1 MNFRPEQKL
10 SSEELKRR
18 NGADLMMAMDT
29 DRQVTLTEKNWMA
42 VINILTRILEAQG
55 KTDKH
60 LDTLLTQADAEKHLD
75 TLLTQA
81 DAEKHLN
88 TLAQLTA
95 QFNTQAG
102 NVSERFS
109 SDCEKLVSATQR
121 NLDSITKSTERNLS
135 NMTEHYRYELS
146 DLVQSARRR
155 LVTSSVLCWALTTL
169 LAISYALAALL
180 K

>member
-29 DRQVTLTEKNWMA
+29 DRHVTLTEKNWMA

-60 LDTLLTQADAEKHLD
+60 LDTLLTQAE
-75 TLLTQA
+75 
-81 DAEKHLN
+81 AEKHLN
-88 TLAQLTA
+88 TLVQLTA

-102 NVSERFS
+102 NTSERFS
-109 SDCEKLVSATQR
+109 SDCEELVRDTQR
-121 NLDSITKSTERNLS
+121 SLDSITKSTERNLS

-146 DLVQSARRR
+146 DLVKSARRR
-155 LVTSSVLCWALTTL
+155 LVTSSVLCWVLTTL
-169 LAISYALAALL
+169 LAISYALAPLL
-180 K
+180 R

>member
-42 VINILTRILEAQG
+42 VINILRSILEAQG

-60 LDTLLTQADAEKHLD
+60 LDTLLTQVE
-75 TLLTQA
+75 
-81 DAEKHLN
+81 AEKHLN
-88 TLAQLTA
+88 TLTQLTA

-102 NVSERFS
+102 NASERFS
-109 SDCEKLVSATQR
+109 SDCEELVRDTQR
-121 NLDSITKSTERNLS
+121 SLDSITKSTERNLS

-146 DLVQSARRR
+146 DLVKSARRR

-180 K
+180 R

>member
-18 NGADLMMAMDT
+18 NDTDLMMAMDT
-29 DRQVTLTEKNWMA
+29 DRHVTLTEKNWTA
-42 VINILTRILEAQG
+42 VISILRSILAAQD

-60 LDTLLTQADAEKHLD
+60 LDTLLTQAE
-75 TLLTQA
+75 
-81 DAEKHLN
+81 AEKHLN
-88 TLAQLTA
+88 TLVQLTA

-109 SDCEKLVSATQR
+109 SDCEELVRDTQR
-121 NLDSITKSTERNLS
+121 SLDSITKTTELNLS
-135 NMTEHYRYELS
+135 NMMDHYRYELS

-180 K
+180 R

>member
-10 SSEELKRR
+10 SPEELKRR
-18 NGADLMMAMDT
+18 NSADLMMAMDT

-60 LDTLLTQADAEKHLD
+60 LDTLLTQ
-75 TLLTQA
+75 T

-88 TLAQLTA
+88 TLVQLTA

-109 SDCEKLVSATQR
+109 SDCEELVRGTQR
-121 NLDSITKSTERNLS
+121 SLDSITKSTERNLS
-135 NMTEHYRYELS
+135 NMTDHYRYELS

-155 LVTSSVLCWALTTL
+155 LVTSSVLCWALTTM

>member
-18 NGADLMMAMDT
+18 NSADLMMAMDT
-29 DRQVTLTEKNWMA
+29 DRQVTLTEKNWTA
-42 VINILTRILEAQG
+42 VISILRSILAAQE
-55 KTDKH
+55 KTD
-60 LDTLLTQADAEKHLD
+60 KHLD

-88 TLAQLTA
+88 TLAQLTT

-102 NVSERFS
+102 NVSERFF
-109 SDCEKLVSATQR
+109 SDCEELVRGTQR
-121 NLDSITKSTERNLS
+121 SLDSITKTTELNLS
-135 NMTEHYRYELS
+135 NMMDHYRYELS

-155 LVTSSVLCWALTTL
+155 LVTSSVLCWALTAL

-180 K
+180 R

>member
-60 LDTLLTQADAEKHLD
+60 LDTLLTQAE
-75 TLLTQA
+75 
-81 DAEKHLN
+81 AEKHLN
-88 TLAQLTA
+88 TLVQLTA

-102 NVSERFS
+102 NTSERFS
-109 SDCEKLVSATQR
+109 SDCEELVRDTQR
-121 NLDSITKSTERNLS
+121 SLDSITKTTELNLS
-135 NMTEHYRYELS
+135 NMMDHYRYELS

-180 K
+180 R

>member
-29 DRQVTLTEKNWMA
+29 DRHVTLTEKNWMA

-60 LDTLLTQADAEKHLD
+60 LDTLLTQAE
-75 TLLTQA
+75 
-81 DAEKHLN
+81 AEKHLN
-88 TLAQLTA
+88 TLAQLTTR
-95 QFNTQAG
+95 FNTQAG
-102 NVSERFS
+102 NTSERFS
-109 SDCEKLVSATQR
+109 SDCEELVRDTQR
-121 NLDSITKSTERNLS
+121 SLDSITKTTELNLS
-135 NMTEHYRYELS
+135 NMMDHYRYELS
-146 DLVQSARRR
+146 DLVKSARRR
-155 LVTSSVLCWALTTL
+155 LVTSSVLCWTLTTL

-180 K
+180 R

>member
-10 SSEELKRR
+10 SPEELKRR
-18 NGADLMMAMDT
+18 NSADLMMAMDT
-29 DRQVTLTEKNWMA
+29 DRQVTLTEKNWTA
-42 VINILTRILEAQG
+42 VISILRSILAAQD
-55 KTDKH
+55 KTD
-60 LDTLLTQADAEKHLD
+60 KHLD

-88 TLAQLTA
+88 TLAQLTT

-102 NVSERFS
+102 NTSERFS
-109 SDCEKLVSATQR
+109 SDCEELVRGAQR
-121 NLDSITKSTERNLS
+121 SLDSITKTTELNLS
-135 NMTEHYRYELS
+135 NMMDHYRYELS

-180 K
+180 R

>member
-29 DRQVTLTEKNWMA
+29 DRQVTLTEKNWTA
-42 VINILTRILEAQG
+42 VINILRSILEAQG

-60 LDTLLTQADAEKHLD
+60 LDTLLTQADAEK
-75 TLLTQA
+75 Q
-81 DAEKHLN
+81 LN
-88 TLAQLTA
+88 TLAQLTE

-102 NVSERFS
+102 NTSERFS
-109 SDCEKLVSATQR
+109 SDCEKLVRDTQR
-121 NLDSITKSTERNLS
+121 SLDMITKSTEGNLS
-135 NMTEHYRYELS
+135 NMMDHYRYELS

-155 LVTSSVLCWALTTL
+155 LVTSSVLCWVLTTL

-180 K
+180 R

>member
-10 SSEELKRR
+10 SPEELKRR
-18 NGADLMMAMDT
+18 NSADLMMAMDT
-29 DRQVTLTEKNWMA
+29 DRQVTLTEKNWTA
-42 VINILTRILEAQG
+42 VISILRSILAAQD

-60 LDTLLTQADAEKHLD
+60 LDTLLTQADAEKHL
-75 TLLTQA
+75 
-81 DAEKHLN
+81 N
-88 TLAQLTA
+88 TLVQLTA

-109 SDCEKLVSATQR
+109 SDCEELVRDTQR
-121 NLDSITKSTERNLS
+121 SLDSITKTTELNLS
-135 NMTEHYRYELS
+135 NMTDHYRYELS
-146 DLVQSARRR
+146 DLVKSARRR

-180 K
+180 R

>member
-42 VINILTRILEAQG
+42 VINILTRILEAQD

-60 LDTLLTQADAEKHLD
+60 LDTLLTQADAEKHL
-75 TLLTQA
+75 
-81 DAEKHLN
+81 N
-88 TLAQLTA
+88 TLVQLTA

-102 NVSERFS
+102 DVSERFS
-109 SDCEKLVSATQR
+109 SDCEELVRDTQR
-121 NLDSITKSTERNLS
+121 SLDSITKTTELNLS
-135 NMTEHYRYELS
+135 NMRDHYRYELS

-180 K
+180 R

>member
-18 NGADLMMAMDT
+18 NDADLMMAMDT
-29 DRQVTLTEKNWMA
+29 DRQVTLTEKNWTA
-42 VINILTRILEAQG
+42 VISILRSILAAQE
-55 KTDKH
+55 KTD
-60 LDTLLTQADAEKHLD
+60 KHLD

-88 TLAQLTA
+88 TLAQLTT

-102 NVSERFS
+102 SVNERFS
-109 SDCEKLVSATQR
+109 SDCEKLVRDTQR
-121 NLDSITKSTERNLS
+121 SLDMITKSTEGNLS
-135 NMTEHYRYELS
+135 NMTDHYRYELS

-180 K
+180 R

>member
-29 DRQVTLTEKNWMA
+29 DRQVTLTEKNWTA
-42 VINILTRILEAQG
+42 VINILRSILAAQD

-60 LDTLLTQADAEKHLD
+60 LDTLLTQADAEKHL
-75 TLLTQA
+75 
-81 DAEKHLN
+81 N
-88 TLAQLTA
+88 TLVQLTA

-102 NVSERFS
+102 NASERFS
-109 SDCEKLVSATQR
+109 SDCEKLVNATQR

-135 NMTEHYRYELS
+135 NMTDHYRYELS

-180 K
+180 R

>member
-42 VINILTRILEAQG
+42 VINILRSILEAQG

-60 LDTLLTQADAEKHLD
+60 LDTLLTQADAEKHL
-75 TLLTQA
+75 
-81 DAEKHLN
+81 N
-88 TLAQLTA
+88 TLVQLTA

-102 NVSERFS
+102 NTSERFS

-146 DLVQSARRR
+146 DLVKSARRR
-155 LVTSSVLCWALTTL
+155 LVNSSVLCWALTAL

-180 K
+180 R